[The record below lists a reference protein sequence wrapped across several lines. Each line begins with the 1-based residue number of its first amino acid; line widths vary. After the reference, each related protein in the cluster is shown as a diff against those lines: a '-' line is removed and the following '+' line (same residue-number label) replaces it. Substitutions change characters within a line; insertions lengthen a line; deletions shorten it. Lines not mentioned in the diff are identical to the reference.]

1 MSQYD
6 ETRWTLNL
14 ILCRIKPLK
23 ARNLINFILQ
33 LHIFIITHILHAS
46 FEINTR
52 ESLTKALMSSEVS
65 YIWAKFRFACFY
77 GFLYERYDV
86 SKEVE
91 IKRRTQ
97 FLLNS
102 LPKNFKHDKIFTMMQ
117 LKAFP
122 FPRIDNIARSESHKG
137 KLAELIYWSL
147 LEISLICERFSVF
160 ELLLNFCF
168 PSLME
173 TKWTSLKKSLTCLLC
188 CCNNCTT

>member
-1 MSQYD
+1 M
-6 ETRWTLNL
+6 NL

-46 FEINTR
+46 LEINTR

-102 LPKNFKHDKIFTMMQ
+102 LTKNFKHDKIFTMMQ

-173 TKWTSLKKSLTCLLC
+173 TKWTSSKKSLTCLLC